1 MIGLLGASYSSYSG
15 YSSYP
20 GYTSTSSA
28 AASSAV
34 AGTTAGIFGLL
45 GILFFIVFV
54 VYVVEVI
61 GMWKVFV
68 KAGIEGWKSLIP
80 IYNLVLLYKLVGLNP
95 LLILT
100 ALIPCVGGIVLV
112 VITYIAYYRL
122 ALAFGKST
130 GFAIGLMFLTPIFMC
145 ILGFGK
151 AEFQGVPE
159 STSTQA

>member
-1 MIGLLGASYSSYSG
+1 MLGLLGASYSSYSS

-20 GYTSTSSA
+20 GYTSSSSA
-28 AASSAV
+28 AASSA
-34 AGTTAGIFGLL
+34 AAGIFGIFGLVYL
-45 GILFFIVFV
+45 FIILAIVAV
-54 VYVVEVI
+54 SI
-61 GMWKVFV
+61 AGMWKVFV
-68 KAGIEGWKSLIP
+68 KAGIEGWKAIIP
-80 IYNLVLLYKLVGLNP
+80 IYNTVLLYKLVGLNP

-100 ALIPCVGGIVLV
+100 VLIPCVGSIVLL
-112 VITYIAYYRL
+112 VINCIAYYRL

-159 STSTQA
+159 TTQA